1 MQGMKRGTLVAVTL
15 MMIAVLISA
24 CEQPYST
31 PAAVT
36 NTPIN
41 QENLFA
47 TPASG
52 NPTGLSPAEV
62 FATQTAQLAD
72 PNLVPTSTATLS
84 GATNP
89 TATQTPL
96 VLSLPNTT
104 TPITPTA
111 TLVLPVGVTSSPIP
125 AGSRPPTYTLQSQE
139 FPFCIAR
146 RYNLDPESLLAQNGI
161 NNGTV
166 FYAGVVLNLTNV
178 ASPFP
183 DTRAL
188 RPHPTSYTVT
198 GNADT
203 TVYGVAC
210 KFGDLEPSAIVS
222 ANPGISLSSTLTV
235 GQTLNIP

>member
-1 MQGMKRGTLVAVTL
+1 MRGMKRGMWVASTLMVVAVL
-15 MMIAVLISA
+15 LSA
-24 CEQPYST
+24 CNQPYSAA
-31 PAAVT
+31 PAVT

-72 PNLVPTSTATLS
+72 PNLVPTSTATSS
-84 GATNP
+84 GVSNL
-89 TATQTPL
+89 TATQTPF
-96 VLSLPNTT
+96 VSLPGNPT
-104 TPITPTA
+104 ITPTA
-111 TLVLPVGVTSSPIP
+111 TLALPSGPTSSPVP

-146 RYNLDPESLLAQNGI
+146 RYNLDPDSLLAQNGLSS
-161 NNGTV
+161 GTV
-166 FYAGVVLNLTNV
+166 FYAGYQLNLSNV

-183 DTRAL
+183 DNRAL
-188 RPHPTSYTVT
+188 QPHPTSYTVT

-222 ANPGISLSSTLTV
+222 VNSGISLGSTLTV